1 MRKRAAAT
9 AVALVL
15 VYLVSG
21 CAHDVHSNYPAYAPG
36 NPVGSVTVR
45 LTQESRGVSVTIN
58 GVLVAEGKHTE
69 KITVK
74 GVPAGPAEVMVAAG
88 GGANSRLEKRYD
100 VTVQPYA
107 DTAVVVAAPEMST
120 SYAIFSGLYNLG
132 YFIFAG
138 AIYAALL

>member
-15 VYLVSG
+15 VCLAPG

-45 LTQESRGVSVTIN
+45 LTREARGVSVTIN
-58 GVLVAEGKHTE
+58 GVLVAEGKHTK

-88 GGANSRLEKRYD
+88 GGESSRLEKRYD
-100 VTVQPYA
+100 VDVQPYA

-120 SYAIFSGLYNLG
+120 SHAIFMGLYNLG

-138 AIYAALL
+138 AVYAAIL